1 MEAILSETNL
11 QLGGIAQEVDT
22 AQEKI
27 TKVGGPEKITKVTKF
42 WNYFLNFTWSVTEF
56 YVTCNGI
63 LHVMYVFLRD
73 ILLPFIVHVW
83 TGADDGAAG
92 QPLRGYHHPHTEHG
106 HQAQGDQVHR

>member
-42 WNYFLNFTWSVTEF
+42 WNYFLNFT
-56 YVTCNGI
+56 
-63 LHVMYVFLRD
+63 
-73 ILLPFIVHVW
+73 
-83 TGADDGAAG
+83 
-92 QPLRGYHHPHTEHG
+92 
-106 HQAQGDQVHR
+106 